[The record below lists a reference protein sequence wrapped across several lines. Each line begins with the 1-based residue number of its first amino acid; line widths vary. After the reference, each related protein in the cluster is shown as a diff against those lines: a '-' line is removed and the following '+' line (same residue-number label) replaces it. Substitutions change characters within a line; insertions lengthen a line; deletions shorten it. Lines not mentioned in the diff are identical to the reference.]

1 VRDGVRSV
9 LRLGV
14 GVLRGVDRGAGDGLE
29 GATGTGEG
37 EEKEPLRTRP
47 PVLPLP
53 LLGVLEELP
62 LELPEELEL
71 EPDRLRVEL
80 PLELPEELELEPDR
94 LRVELPLE
102 LPEELEPRDRLPEE
116 LPLDRDRDGRE
127 NEPPR
132 LRPPLRRASA
142 T

>member
-1 VRDGVRSV
+1 MRDGVRSV

-62 LELPEELEL
+62 EELEL

-80 PLELPEELELEPDR
+80 PE
-94 LRVELPLE
+94 E